1 MEWNSSMSKRSRALK
16 RAEGMED
23 LKKWDNKKLGTFS
36 GLRIDVGKI
45 EEWDERERG
54 RAVKYDSGIREIWDW
69 DDGIRCPRPPWAP
82 VGPRGPPCGHK
93 GLSCPSA
100 YSAILVLHLHLFSF
114 ASSLSFF
121 LVSCVFSG
129 SFSSF
134 SSLLASTLVVPSFL
148 AETRCPVKGSAK

>member
-23 LKKWDNKKLGTFS
+23 PKKWDNKKLGTLS
-36 GLRIDVGKI
+36 GPRIDVGKI

-82 VGPRGPPCGHK
+82 VGPRAGTKAYLVPRLTPPFWY
-93 GLSCPSA
+93 STFTFSPS
-100 YSAILVLHLHLFSF
+100 LLP
-114 ASSLSFF
+114 
-121 LVSCVFSG
+121 CR
-129 SFSSF
+129 SFSSPAF
-134 SSLLASTLVVPSFL
+134 SRALSRLFRLFLPRPFVVPSFL